1 MEFVGT
7 LSREY
12 AGAPLETYIAGFEAE
27 LIRLGFVPVAVGAQL
42 RLVRHLSRW
51 LHSRGLL
58 VEDLTVELIELFLVE
73 RRASHAALFS
83 HRALK
88 PLLNWLAASGVIA
101 MEVASPR
108 QIQDTPVLV
117 RFEEYLRD
125 ERRLKE
131 ISVQAQV
138 SRARRFLNDFTPPG
152 GLCALSAADVV
163 RALLDEG
170 EGRKPVSVKKFGYVL
185 RSFLRFCFLVGEL
198 DHDLT
203 GATLVVRLPQPSLL
217 PIGVSP
223 GQIQALL
230 DSCDRNTAV
239 GKRDYAM
246 NILLARLGLRAGE
259 VAGLLL
265 EDINWHQGE
274 FLVRGKGSKDERL
287 PLPDEVGAAIVDYL
301 VHARP
306 VVPDLREVF
315 STVKAPW
322 RRLSSPA
329 VWAIVVR
336 SCKRAGLEP
345 FGAHRLRHSLGEAM
359 VGAEV
364 PLAAIGQVLRHD
376 DPVTTANYAR
386 VDVTRLRTLAQP
398 WPIEGSLS

>member
-1 MEFVGT
+1 MELVGT
-7 LSREY
+7 SSREHS
-12 AGAPLETYIAGFEAE
+12 AAPLETYIEGFETE
-27 LIRLGFVPVAVGAQL
+27 LIRLGFTPFSTRGQL
-42 RLVRHLSRW
+42 SLMRHLSRW
-51 LHSRGLL
+51 LQSRGLA
-58 VEDLTVELIELFLVE
+58 VEELTVEVIEVFLRE
-73 RRASHAALFS
+73 RRASHAALFTF
-83 HRALK
+83 RALK
-88 PLLNWLAASGVIA
+88 PLLKWLATSGRIA
-101 MEVASPR
+101 VEAASPR
-108 QIQDTPVLV
+108 QIQDPPVLI
-117 RFEEYLRD
+117 RFEEYLRG

-138 SRARRFLNDFTPPG
+138 SRVRRFLNGYTPPG
-152 GLCALSAADVV
+152 GLRTLSAADVV

-198 DHDLT
+198 DRDLT

-223 GQIQALL
+223 GQIQTLL
-230 DSCDRNTAV
+230 DACDRNTSV

-246 NILLARLGLRAGE
+246 VLLLARLGLRAGE
-259 VAGLLL
+259 VAGLHL
-265 EDINWHQGE
+265 EDIDWHHGE
-274 FLVRGKGSKDERL
+274 FMVRGKGSKDERL
-287 PLPDEVGAAIVDYL
+287 PLPDEVGAAIADYL
-301 VHARP
+301 LHARP
-306 VVPDLREVF
+306 AAPDLREAF

-322 RRLSSPA
+322 RGLSSPA

-336 SCKRAGLEP
+336 ACKRAGMQP

-359 VGAEV
+359 VRAEV

-398 WPIEGSLS
+398 WAAEGSPS